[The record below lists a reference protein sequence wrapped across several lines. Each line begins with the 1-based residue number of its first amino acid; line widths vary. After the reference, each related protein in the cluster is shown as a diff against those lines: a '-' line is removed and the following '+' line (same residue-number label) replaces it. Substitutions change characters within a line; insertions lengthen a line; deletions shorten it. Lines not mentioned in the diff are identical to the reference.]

1 AIVLKALSKKAEGRY
16 GTMDEL
22 IADLDKLERGLL
34 PDAVQEMMARS
45 GGFNVPADYFRS
57 SAMPAPVPGS
67 PAGRP
72 ARWPIFAVIG
82 AVATIV
88 AIVGIVMVARSS
100 GGSAQATPSST
111 VPVAVTTTAPTA
123 PPPTATLAP
132 PPSAAPVMHEVLVSV
147 MPPDAT
153 LTRDGKDLGGAPVA
167 LHLGDGE
174 RATLV
179 ITHKGYKPKTVTVDA
194 SDEKVAVQLEGVF
207 GPPPRGGAG
216 AGAGKPGGGGID
228 DVGDPFAKKH

>member
-1 AIVLKALSKKAEGRY
+1 
-16 GTMDEL
+16 MDEL
-22 IADLDKLERGLL
+22 IADLEKLERGLL

-67 PAGRP
+67 PMGP
-72 ARWPIFAVIG
+72 PKRWPLYAVIG

-88 AIVGIVMVARSS
+88 GIIGIVIVAKTAAGNAHSTSSS
-100 GGSAQATPSST
+100 GGAV
-111 VPVAVTTTAPTA
+111 VPTTATVAP

-147 MPPDAT
+147 TPPDAT
-153 LTRDGKDLGGAPVA
+153 LTRDGKDLGGTPVA
-167 LHLGDGE
+167 LHLGEGE
-174 RATLV
+174 SATVVL
-179 ITHKGYKPKTVTVDA
+179 TRKGYKTKTVTIDGTDA
-194 SDEKVAVQLEGVF
+194 KVAVTMEGAF

-216 AGAGKPGGGGID
+216 GAPPKPGGGGID